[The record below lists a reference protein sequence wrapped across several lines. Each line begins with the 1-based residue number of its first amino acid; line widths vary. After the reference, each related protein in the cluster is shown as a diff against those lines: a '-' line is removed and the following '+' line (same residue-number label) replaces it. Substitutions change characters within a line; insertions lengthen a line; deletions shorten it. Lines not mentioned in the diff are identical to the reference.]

1 MLQCALVWVTATRAQ
16 PSTTNVLQDI
26 KIKSIKPRIFQLY
39 FYVEGVLECWVWLL
53 NIRSGMGTQMC
64 RLKTLRWLLHEKSAQ
79 LFCKSNGLIKL
90 WSRVRGSVVRSSDV
104 PSPGAEYL
112 NVNIVNMSS
121 SHSRLYRK
129 FSVAWRRLKIATQRC
144 GEGRS
149 ISSSGS
155 WWKITRT

>member
-53 NIRSGMGTQMC
+53 NIRSGMETQMC

-90 WSRVRGSVVRSSDV
+90 
-104 PSPGAEYL
+104 
-112 NVNIVNMSS
+112 
-121 SHSRLYRK
+121 
-129 FSVAWRRLKIATQRC
+129 
-144 GEGRS
+144 
-149 ISSSGS
+149 
-155 WWKITRT
+155 